1 MVVKQKGMQKRTPQT
16 NYQMFWQ
23 RPLTKRRYNLF
34 ALYQWLQ
41 GWNIAVFNIFKT
53 IL

>member
-16 NYQMFWQ
+16 NYQCSGIE
-23 RPLTKRRYNLF
+23 PSTKRRYNLF